1 MRSWFMRRL
10 LERAAARLYH
20 RETRERHEASKVNA
34 RDLAS
39 RLGLM
44 QYDPLVEWY
53 IAGIKA
59 RRREICEMLGGIT
72 T

>member
-20 RETRERHEASKVNA
+20 REARERYEADKV
-34 RDLAS
+34 S
-39 RLGLM
+39 M

-53 IAGIKA
+53 IVGFKA
-59 RRREICEMLGGIT
+59 QRREICQLLGGIT

>member
-20 RETRERHEASKVNA
+20 REARERHEASKVC
-34 RDLAS
+34 
-39 RLGLM
+39 M
-44 QYDPLVEWY
+44 QYDPLVEWG

-59 RRREICEMLGGIT
+59 RRREICELLGGVT